1 MGPKMCK
8 SSTKLTTPSFLG
20 GFEILEGIND
30 HPRCWGNCLV
40 KSKLLKYWLL
50 GFRIWISRR
59 TIIIIPSGGYLNV
72 AALCFFIFVD
82 PLSFGVL
89 QWISCF
95 LVNLRLNSIG
105 FMGFL
110 PAGNQIWTFYSRKS
124 IPVLVGHFTKWQ
136 WGHGFGMWKRL
147 RLFILRKMLEK
158 LTT

>member
-1 MGPKMCK
+1 VLG
-8 SSTKLTTPSFLG
+8 KLPGEIETPQ
-20 GFEILEGIND
+20 IL
-30 HPRCWGNCLV
+30 V
-40 KSKLLKYWLL
+40 AWL
-50 GFRIWISRR
+50 RIWKIQIRSVSRR

-124 IPVLVGHFTKWQ
+124 IPVLVGHFTK
-136 WGHGFGMWKRL
+136 
-147 RLFILRKMLEK
+147 
-158 LTT
+158 